1 MTWTLATLPPEI
13 LDSIL
18 RLNNKSYLAVALFQC
33 GDKLLQTKLASGLT
47 ELNLKPTRIAEPQLP
62 VMLSC
67 FSSLR
72 TLTIHSHD
80 LLLHDEEEWLSQL
93 CELPKSLEKLE
104 INIRLENSM
113 ACLDELLSDHSAYN
127 AGPMLPKLHSLAI
140 MGSSNH
146 LRRPMLW
153 LENPNAFFPVQSL
166 TSLKLPQCVSDGTL
180 FASLPRSLVNLD
192 STIVWLNAENLL
204 LDWPSAPPHLA
215 YIRKIYWMAT
225 EPLPQLPNCT
235 VSIGSLK
242 LPSVHWTPPI
252 AATIP
257 INTQKLFLIG
267 FQQSSFAENGT
278 NWAAAL
284 PRCLT
289 SLSIRQTDLEALLAH
304 TPDLPHTLTRIKN
317 KQRYEE
323 NTKVLTSLV
332 AFVKQNGDKAW
343 PPNLRSFMV
352 NDAPLDLILHL
363 PRSITDLRVGFLKES
378 DMRLQIDKL
387 PPHLSLLH
395 FYSRDVLFSGKQWPS
410 SLKTL
415 ALPFQLPPTLIASL
429 LPEGL
434 TQLHLGEFKLEL
446 FGSLPRAL
454 THLTIVHPAVPTR
467 EYFNEG
473 FDAFAA
479 LPASLTYLEVQ
490 MYRMTETVEGVFSSD
505 SFANL
510 PNLTDLNIY
519 HYCKF
524 KSGCLRNLPRR
535 LKHLRI
541 SLEEIEI
548 GDVPFIPPNLLVFQ
562 HACSVDFSSPLV
574 LKMWPKNCRHF

>member
-1 MTWTLATLPPEI
+1 M
-13 LDSIL
+13 
-18 RLNNKSYLAVALFQC
+18 
-33 GDKLLQTKLASGLT
+33 
-47 ELNLKPTRIAEPQLP
+47 
-62 VMLSC
+62 
-67 FSSLR
+67 
-72 TLTIHSHD
+72 
-80 LLLHDEEEWLSQL
+80 
-93 CELPKSLEKLE
+93 
-104 INIRLENSM
+104 
-113 ACLDELLSDHSAYN
+113 
-127 AGPMLPKLHSLAI
+127 
-140 MGSSNH
+140 
-146 LRRPMLW
+146 
-153 LENPNAFFPVQSL
+153 
-166 TSLKLPQCVSDGTL
+166 
-180 FASLPRSLVNLD
+180 
-192 STIVWLNAENLL
+192 
-204 LDWPSAPPHLA
+204 
-215 YIRKIYWMAT
+215 
-225 EPLPQLPNCT
+225 
-235 VSIGSLK
+235 
-242 LPSVHWTPPI
+242 
-252 AATIP
+252 
-257 INTQKLFLIG
+257 
-267 FQQSSFAENGT
+267 
-278 NWAAAL
+278 
-284 PRCLT
+284 
-289 SLSIRQTDLEALLAH
+289 
-304 TPDLPHTLTRIKN
+304 
-317 KQRYEE
+317 
-323 NTKVLTSLV
+323 LTSLV

-352 NDAPLDLILHL
+352 NGAPLDLILHL